1 VAADGRR
8 EASTTDSS
16 GRPARRAGLGPR
28 ARSVNSTVVSAS
40 ISITLC
46 ANAITAIAGAH
57 VITHRR
63 PWAMPPMTQSRNT
76 ITVQP
81 FGDRPIA
88 FAVEVIGEDP
98 THDICC
104 FLIDCEYP

>member
-1 VAADGRR
+1 LPSVREPVTILVRATRR
-8 EASTTDSS
+8 GT
-16 GRPARRAGLGPR
+16 
-28 ARSVNSTVVSAS
+28 
-40 ISITLC
+40 
-46 ANAITAIAGAH
+46 
-57 VITHRR
+57 
-63 PWAMPPMTQSRNT
+63 RNT

-104 FLIDCEYP
+104 FLIHCEYP